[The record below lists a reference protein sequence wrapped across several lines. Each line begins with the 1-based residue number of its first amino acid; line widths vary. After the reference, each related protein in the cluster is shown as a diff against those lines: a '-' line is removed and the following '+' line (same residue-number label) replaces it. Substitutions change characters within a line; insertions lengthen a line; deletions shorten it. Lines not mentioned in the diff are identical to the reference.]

1 MTWLRYIRDEMNTQ
15 VGSSVSS
22 GMQLGVGRGVAFGF
36 TGILAPPSL
45 RSAGARARCAQQT

>member
-36 TGILAPPSL
+36 TEY
-45 RSAGARARCAQQT
+45 